1 MFLTCESLC
10 MKSRRVIIQIKGTK
24 RQHFPVLLL
33 SVLCEVVLTFEP
45 LDEIL
50 KCDHS
55 NESSSAVLSSGA
67 VYYAVK
73 GGSNT

>member
-1 MFLTCESLC
+1 MFLTWLSLC

-24 RQHFPVLLL
+24 QHFPVLLL